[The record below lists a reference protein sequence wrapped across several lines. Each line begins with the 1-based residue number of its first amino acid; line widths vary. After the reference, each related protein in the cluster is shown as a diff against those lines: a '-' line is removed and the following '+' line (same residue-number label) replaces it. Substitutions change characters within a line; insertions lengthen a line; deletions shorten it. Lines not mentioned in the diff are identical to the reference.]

1 MLSLNNLDKLLNNL
15 VEEMDGELTM
25 FADDL
30 RLFNIKRFQLTE
42 ESSHGTV

>member
-1 MLSLNNLDKLLNNL
+1 MLLLNNLDKLLNNP

-30 RLFNIKRFQLTE
+30 RLFNRKRFQLKE

>member
-1 MLSLNNLDKLLNNL
+1 
-15 VEEMDGELTM
+15 MDGELTM

-42 ESSHGTV
+42 ESSLGTVWLQ